1 MVVIFLAD
9 GFEESEAL
17 VPLDILRR
25 GGVQVQT
32 VGIGGKT
39 VTSSHGVPVVA
50 DVCED
55 EFVFSKR
62 CEMVMLPGGMPGTT
76 NLDNSETVKNALL
89 TADKKGLFIAAICAA
104 PTVLYHKGLL
114 NGQKATVFPSMA
126 NELPP
131 EIYSPEAV
139 CESGRF
145 ITARGAGVA
154 LEFGLTLLS
163 KLAGAERANTVK
175 KAIHTIW

>member
-1 MVVIFLAD
+1 MVVVFLAD

-39 VTSSHGVPVVA
+39 VTGSHGIPVVA
-50 DVCED
+50 DVSED
-55 EFVFSKR
+55 EFTFSKR
-62 CEMVMLPGGMPGTT
+62 CEMVILPGGMPGTT
-76 NLDNSETVKNALL
+76 NLDKSETVKNALL

-114 NGQKATVFPSMA
+114 RGQKATVYPSMKD
-126 NELPP
+126 ELPD
-131 EIYSPEAV
+131 EIYSPEPV

-145 ITARGAGVA
+145 ITARSAGVA
-154 LEFGLTLLS
+154 IEFGLTLLT
-163 KLAGAERANTVK
+163 KLAGAERAK
-175 KAIHTIW
+175 AIKQAIHTKW